1 MNMRKRP
8 TSGYPFLSLRPPP
21 SLKPKADRH
30 CLFRVPPFEIDL
42 CTYHMHRP
50 GDASTRRIRR
60 SGLPRGVVW
69 DVQDPATFSWT
80 PMTACREVE
89 AAYLARTESLA
100 VAGGKIDFRQ
110 MGFTPATG
118 GTTRRIRRNAEPPAV
133 VTYQWEYV
141 HPSGKWFAYAADA
154 QNSLEDHLRRGLSSC
169 LLTIPGRAPGAAAMT
184 LTVDLV
190 RMIQVTA
197 QGTRNVRR
205 VPAGGPKGSP
215 DPSLTAWGSAGV
227 KIF

>member
-1 MNMRKRP
+1 
-8 TSGYPFLSLRPPP
+8 
-21 SLKPKADRH
+21 
-30 CLFRVPPFEIDL
+30 
-42 CTYHMHRP
+42 MHRP

-69 DVQDPATFSWT
+69 DVQDPATFAWT

-110 MGFTPATG
+110 MVLTSATG

-141 HPSGKWFAYAADA
+141 HPPTGRWIPYAPDSQLKLEQGHQ
-154 QNSLEDHLRRGLSSC
+154 QNLRA
-169 LLTIPGRAPGAAAMT
+169 GRFQA
-184 LTVDLV
+184 
-190 RMIQVTA
+190 
-197 QGTRNVRR
+197 
-205 VPAGGPKGSP
+205 S
-215 DPSLTAWGSAGV
+215 
-227 KIF
+227 